1 MDRNAIVEGEQE
13 RLAEGTLVSHLVEL
27 RQRLIKA
34 ILAITVVFLCMAPF
48 AAQIFDWVSEPLTA
62 VLPQGSSLVAIG
74 IVSPFT
80 TPFKT
85 TFYVS
90 ILAAMPVVLYQ
101 AWRFVAPGLYR
112 RERKFAVPLLAS
124 SILLFYLGV
133 AFAYLIVVRMAFSF
147 LIRVTPQNVINL
159 PDINE
164 YLSFVLALFLAFGL
178 AFEVPIA
185 TLILVWSGLAK
196 VESLKKARPYVLIG
210 AFAIAIPLTPP
221 EVISQITLAVPMYV
235 LYELGIVL
243 SGVLVPES
251 PAAPRESW

>member
-1 MDRNAIVEGEQE
+1 MDE
-13 RLAEGTLVSHLVEL
+13 RLAEGTLISHLVEL

-34 ILAITVVFLCMAPF
+34 TLAITVVFLCMAPF
-48 AAQIFDWVSEPLTA
+48 AAQIFNWVSEPLTA
-62 VLPQGSSLVAIG
+62 VLPKGSSLVAIG

-85 TFYVS
+85 TFYVA
-90 ILAAMPVVLYQ
+90 IFATMPVVLYQ

-112 RERKFAVPLLAS
+112 RERRFAVPLLAS

-133 AFAYLIVVRMAFSF
+133 AFAYFIVVRMAFSF
-147 LIRVTPQNVINL
+147 LIRVTPENVVNL

-164 YLSFVLALFLAFGL
+164 YLSFVLSLFLAFGL
-178 AFEVPIA
+178 AFEIPIA

-221 EVISQITLAVPMYV
+221 EVISQIALAVPMYV
-235 LYELGIVL
+235 LFELGIAL
-243 SGVLVPES
+243 SGVLVPS
-251 PAAPRESW
+251 SRAAARES

>member
-1 MDRNAIVEGEQE
+1 MDE
-13 RLAEGTLVSHLVEL
+13 RLAEGTLISHLVEL

-34 ILAITVVFLCMAPF
+34 TLAITVVFLCMAPF
-48 AAQIFDWVSEPLTA
+48 AAQIFNWVSEPLTA
-62 VLPQGSSLVAIG
+62 VLPKGSSLVAIG

-85 TFYVS
+85 TFYVA
-90 ILAAMPVVLYQ
+90 IFAAMPVVLYQ

-112 RERKFAVPLLAS
+112 RERRFAVPLLAS

-133 AFAYLIVVRMAFSF
+133 AFAYFIVVRMAFSF
-147 LIRVTPQNVINL
+147 LIRVTPENVVNL

-164 YLSFVLALFLAFGL
+164 YLSFVLSLFLAFGL
-178 AFEVPIA
+178 AFEIPIA

-221 EVISQITLAVPMYV
+221 EVISQIALAVPMYV
-235 LYELGIVL
+235 LFELGIAL
-243 SGVLVPES
+243 SGVLVPS
-251 PAAPRESW
+251 SRAAARES

>member
-1 MDRNAIVEGEQE
+1 MVGAQE
-13 RLAEGTLVSHLVEL
+13 RLVEGTLISHLVEL

-34 ILAITVVFLCMAPF
+34 ILAIAVVFLCMAPF
-48 AAQIFDWVSEPLTA
+48 AAQIFDWVAEPLTA
-62 VLPQGSSLVAIG
+62 VLPTGSSLVAIG
-74 IVSPFT
+74 IASPFT

-85 TFYVS
+85 TFYVA
-90 ILAAMPVVLYQ
+90 LFAAMPVVLYQ

-112 RERKFAVPLLAS
+112 RERRFAVPLLAS

-147 LIRVTPQNVINL
+147 LIGVTPENVINL

-164 YLSFVLALFLAFGL
+164 YLSFVLGLFLAFGL

-210 AFAIAIPLTPP
+210 AFAIAMPLTPP

-243 SGVLVPES
+243 AGVLVPVS
-251 PAAPRESW
+251 TAAPEIQRE